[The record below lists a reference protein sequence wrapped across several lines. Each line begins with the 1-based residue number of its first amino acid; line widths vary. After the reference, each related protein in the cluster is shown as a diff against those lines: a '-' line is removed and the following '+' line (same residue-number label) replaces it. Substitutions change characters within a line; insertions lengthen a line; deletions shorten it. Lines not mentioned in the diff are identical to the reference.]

1 MKRITILLLTFILTS
16 FGCAGNN
23 SAPNTNAA
31 EGGKSAQYVPSPS
44 PTAASNQNTSVN
56 SAPLSDESA
65 GDAAD
70 FTGTANITEK
80 KNAGIKNVARMS
92 AVRSARHANYDRVVF
107 EFAGAEMPTYHLE
120 YIDKPVQQCGSGNT
134 VPFAGDGWLEVRFS
148 DAQAHDGSGNVTIA
162 DRERSPNLPVVKDLK
177 ITCDF
182 ESEVTWVLGVASPNK
197 YRVIEL
203 KNPTRL
209 AVDVIH

>member
-1 MKRITILLLTFILTS
+1 MTLLLTVVLTS

-23 SAPNTNAA
+23 TASNTNAA
-31 EGGKSAQYVPSPS
+31 QGGENARYAPTPSPI
-44 PTAASNQNTSVN
+44 AASNQNTVANRSTL
-56 SAPLSDESA
+56 PDEST
-65 GDAAD
+65 GDATEFD
-70 FTGTANITEK
+70 GTAGITEK
-80 KNAGIKNVARMS
+80 KNAVIKNVARMS
-92 AVRSARHANYDRVVF
+92 AVRSARHASYDRVVF

-120 YIDKPVQQCGSGNT
+120 YINTPVQQCGSGNT

-148 DAQAHDGSGNVTIA
+148 DSQAHDGSGNVTIA
-162 DRERSPNLPVVKDLK
+162 DRERSPNLPVIKDLK

-197 YRVIEL
+197 YRVVEL

-209 AVDVIH
+209 AVDIKN